1 MNQSLPCLMAKNFEK
16 DLFRFDKFKKKNI
29 WKGKK
34 NKENVIKYENFLNY
48 ENLWMMID
56 IDIYLF

>member
-16 DLFRFDKFKKKNI
+16 DLFRFDKFK
-29 WKGKK
+29 KK